1 MLTDELEHL
10 DIVLKKQP
18 IIATWTAQ
26 DILERPDTVRE
37 NYLQH
42 IRSFVVIGK
51 VKSSTDEE
59 QFTITDYEKRLL
71 KLVKD
76 KGAAKGYITADYG
89 YGKTSTA
96 AFIWQQCEHAEIVT
110 VPPFQIQK
118 LDHLVSATY
127 GWVRFKLEHSYPQL
141 VAEAKQIYDR
151 YINRDID
158 THGHTESERELLRR
172 MYQEGR
178 YSLDLRG
185 VDYVKFFEEM
195 TDLVLKAGYNGLVII
210 ADEVQQYIDPDIKAG
225 VRDPLTSLFDIVQAL
240 MTRKGYLPFALLLSL
255 PLKELGLMNDQRG
268 DLVQRLKS
276 DELALD
282 LSIIYNQTFA
292 PDLWKQLAH
301 ELQFASLKEKIVFP
315 ETLDALGQIS
325 ARSDLA
331 TGPRT
336 VVDVFKLMVKRYIDA
351 QGKIEPFSPLD
362 LVNAF
367 LQREVSYDNVS
378 ELQRVIN
385 GHLTHQFV
393 REHPDYQKAIKL
405 MAAFPIDGL
414 QERYFDTYYI
424 RKAIEGLMQE
434 AQGDIITFAGGGFDD
449 QGHARELRALLV
461 GLEEKNVNTEW
472 LNITIRE
479 FTRNYIEKSPRM
491 RALAVKG
498 FQQLLR
504 RQIFKGDNWRV
515 IRSLEY
521 TFTQNRAYILEGAF
535 PNTTRKNYPNRLLH
549 IQIIGEGEEIRETL
563 SEEDLILTFRLL
575 LNYDKPEQVRRTLS
589 GDISH
594 PQEKSTTFM
603 LNLSYNNGK
612 ENYGDLHTTL
622 GPVVAPW
629 KTTPT
634 LLLSLYAY
642 LEEKRE
648 NRAIP
653 KADDEI
659 IRANFQPVLIE
670 HAYEQLFN
678 PELGSEMGATGVR
691 IVEDVVKRELEK
703 YYGQYKTLMNNVQ
716 WKQSLKKYHIALEN
730 LPTPY
735 ERQGSQPY
743 NCSRQE
749 FASVIFRQSVP
760 AMETFLATN
769 PLFIKQESANKWL
782 FTLHPLEVQ
791 IMKQLKGSH
800 LTEPPRI
807 PGGKPRTW
815 INRDTALK
823 AAKEVGYR
831 DEEFEE
837 VLVLLEKRDL
847 ISFKNNRHKIVAEE
861 MRVPQATELR
871 SALKDYHDRL
881 KVVKEAL
888 QDNPQVDK
896 WLEDIG
902 KYNQLIDRL
911 IVVPDEQRQTALEN
925 TIRNR
930 ESDLDAVIQTEQN
943 RITQDTRRLL
953 KQGIV
958 KQDNTAALNQPFQE
972 GFFHAQLDTQRKSLL
987 KELGEVN
994 STHEALRKQLE
1005 DLLSIVDYPTPL
1017 PVEGL
1022 RSAMQAHQ
1030 RLQNVIYRLEQRAAQ
1045 FEKILSHYSKTRQ
1058 LLRHAVDL
1066 QQRFQHMNVDTSV
1079 VFQKELDAWAL
1090 RISGELSSNKLSAF
1104 ENEAVWREQIE
1115 SIQHRFEQRLQAE
1128 RDCFARVQA
1137 DYKKFLVSKLTNSR
1151 MWTDVVFNPLEP
1163 QDSYMRLWEGVQ
1175 EVLKEAVGDVRKG
1188 MQSTYD
1194 RAARLQGGA
1203 LLNLPQAERST
1214 KQALLDDLLVQLSEY
1229 MSKTASWAESVVGP
1243 RFTEKV
1249 TRDGATKSAEDVLR
1263 VAIEQISSLS
1273 EWLQGQVSELTE
1285 IEQSVIA
1292 ASPSSEEQ
1300 TILAMLANLQQE
1312 TGSLDGIEIGLLLQR
1327 LGERQGVS
1335 WHNIASLY
1343 SKQRLR
1349 IKIAPV
1355 VLD

>member
-10 DIVLKKQP
+10 DIVLKKEP

-42 IRSFVVIGK
+42 VRSFVIIGK
-51 VKSSTDEE
+51 VNSSVDEG
-59 QFTITDYEKRLL
+59 QYTITDYEKRLL

-96 AFIWQQCEHAEIVT
+96 VFIWKQCEQAEVVA

-118 LDHLVSATY
+118 LDHLISATY
-127 GWVRFKLEHSYPQL
+127 GWVRFKLEHSYPHL
-141 VAEAKQIYDR
+141 VTEAKQIYDR
-151 YINRDID
+151 YINQDID

-195 TDLVLKAGYNGLVII
+195 TNLVLKAGYNGLVII

-292 PDLWKQLAH
+292 RDLWKQLAH
-301 ELQFASLKEKIVFP
+301 ELQFASLNEKIVLP

-336 VVDVFKLMVKRYIDA
+336 VVDVFKLMVKRFIDA
-351 QGKIEPFSPLD
+351 KGKIEPFSPLD

-378 ELQRVIN
+378 ELQRVVS

-393 REHPDYQKAIKL
+393 RDDPDYQKAIKL

-414 QERYFDTYYI
+414 LERYFDTYHI

-434 AQGDIITFAGGGFDD
+434 AQGDIITFAGGGYDD
-449 QGHARELRALLV
+449 QGHPRELRALLV
-461 GLEEKNVNTEW
+461 GLEEHKVNTDW
-472 LNITIRE
+472 LSTTIRE
-479 FTRNYIEKSPRM
+479 FKRNYIEHSPRM

-498 FQQLLR
+498 FQQLLKE
-504 RQIFKGDNWRV
+504 QIFKGDNWKI
-515 IRSLEY
+515 IRSWDP
-521 TFTQNRAYILEGAF
+521 TFTQNRSYILEGAF
-535 PNTTRKNYPNRLLH
+535 PNTTRRNYPDRRLQ
-549 IQIIGEGEEIRETL
+549 IQIITEGEPIREAV
-563 SEEDLILTFRLL
+563 SEEDLVLTFHLL
-575 LNYDKPEQVRRTLS
+575 LNYDKPEQERRTLP

-594 PQEKSTTFM
+594 PQPKMTMYT
-603 LNLSYNNGK
+603 LNMSYNSGK
-612 ENYGDLHTTL
+612 ESYGDLQSTL
-622 GPVVAPW
+622 GPVVTPW
-629 KTTPT
+629 KITPT

-642 LEEKRE
+642 LGEKRE
-648 NRAIP
+648 NKAIP
-653 KADDEI
+653 KVDDESV
-659 IRANFQPVLIE
+659 RAHFQPTLID

-678 PELGSEMGATGVR
+678 PELGIEIGAAGVR
-691 IVEDVVKRELEK
+691 IVENVVKRELEK
-703 YYGQYKTLMNNVQ
+703 YYGQYRTLINSVQ
-716 WKQSLKKYHIALEN
+716 WKQNLKKYHTALEN

-735 ERQGSQPY
+735 ERQGLHLYSSSKQDLAAHI
-743 NCSRQE
+743 
-749 FASVIFRQSVP
+749 FKLSVSSLD
-760 AMETFLATN
+760 TFLPTN
-769 PLFIKQESANKWL
+769 SLLIKQESANNWR
-782 FTLHPLEVQ
+782 FTLHPLEDQ
-791 IMKQLKGSH
+791 IMKQLRRSH
-800 LTEPPRI
+800 LSEPPRAL
-807 PGGKPRTW
+807 GGKPRPS
-815 INRDTALK
+815 INRDVGLK
-823 AAKEVGYR
+823 MAREIGYR

-861 MRVPQATELR
+861 MRVPQAEELR
-871 SALKDYHDRL
+871 EALKEYLSRL
-881 KVVKEAL
+881 EIVKKVL
-888 QDNPQVDK
+888 QENPQVDK
-896 WLEDIG
+896 WLEDAG
-902 KYNQLIDRL
+902 KYGQLIEHCAKT
-911 IVVPDEQRQTALEN
+911 PDEQRQTTLDN
-925 TIRNR
+925 TIRTR
-930 ESDLDAVIQTEQN
+930 QTDLDTMIQSEQK
-943 RITQDTRRLL
+943 RIAQDVKRLINEVA
-953 KQGIV
+953 KQNNAFI
-958 KQDNTAALNQPFQE
+958 LNQTLQE
-972 GFFHAQLDTQRKSLL
+972 GFFHAQLDTQRRSLL
-987 KELGEVN
+987 KESSEV
-994 STHEALRKQLE
+994 TITCEALNAQLG
-1005 DLLSIVDYPTPL
+1005 DLLSILDYTSPL
-1017 PVEGL
+1017 SVEGL
-1022 RSAMQAHQ
+1022 QYAVQAHK
-1030 RLQNVIYRLEQRAAQ
+1030 RLQNDIHQLEKRTTQ
-1045 FEKILSHYSKTRQ
+1045 FEKILSHYSKARQ
-1058 LLRHAVDL
+1058 LLNQAGDL
-1066 QQRFQHMNVDTSV
+1066 QQRFQNVVAETSTA
-1079 VFQKELDAWAL
+1079 FQKELDVWAS
-1090 RISGELSSNKLSAF
+1090 RISGELSSKKLSAL
-1104 ENEAVWREQIE
+1104 ENEAVWQEQFNGIRQ
-1115 SIQHRFEQRLQAE
+1115 SFEQKLQAE
-1128 RDCFARVQA
+1128 RDRFARIQA
-1137 DYKKFLVSKLTNSR
+1137 DYKKFLVSKLTSSR
-1151 MWTDVVFNPLEP
+1151 TWADVVFNPVEP
-1163 QDSYMRLWEGVQ
+1163 QDSYTRLWEGVQ
-1175 EVLKEAVGDVRKG
+1175 EVLKEAVGNVRRG
-1188 MQSTYD
+1188 MQSAYD

-1214 KQALLDDLLVQLSEY
+1214 MQAMLDGLLTQLSEY
-1229 MSKTASWAESVVGP
+1229 MSKTASWAESIVGP

-1249 TRDGATKSAEDVLR
+1249 TREGATRSAEDVLK

-1273 EWLQGQVSELTE
+1273 AWLQGQVIVLTE
-1285 IEQSVIA
+1285 IEQSVKA
-1292 ASPSSEEQ
+1292 ASPSPEEQ
-1300 TILAMLANLQQE
+1300 TILVMLANLQQE

-1343 SKQRLR
+1343 SKQRLH